1 MYKKTR
7 KIDIENVIVFTDGS
21 CVNNGR
27 KHAVGGIGIHFPDRT
42 LNDISRIFT
51 KGCCTNQR
59 TELYA
64 ILYAI
69 KYVHSEIGLQNCI
82 LNIFT
87 DSQYSINCIT
97 KWVPAWIKNNWRT
110 KNNTAVANREFIEP
124 IYRYY
129 NKYNINFTHVDAHTG
144 RDDYDSIANAKADYL
159 ATKATKK
166 AISEKKN
173 SHEVIRGG
181 SKTNRGLKTRSQN
194 KSNNINSSNKRNY
207 TSNKSNKINYTPIK
221 SYKSYKPEY
230 SDDIIIELVK
240 N

>member
-97 KWVPAWIKNNWRT
+97 KWVPAWIKNNWKT
-110 KNNTAVANREFIEP
+110 KIIQLLLTENLLSQYIDITINTILILLMLMHILVVMIMTVLP
-124 IYRYY
+124 MQ
-129 NKYNINFTHVDAHTG
+129 K
-144 RDDYDSIANAKADYL
+144 
-159 ATKATKK
+159 
-166 AISEKKN
+166 
-173 SHEVIRGG
+173 
-181 SKTNRGLKTRSQN
+181 Q
-194 KSNNINSSNKRNY
+194 
-207 TSNKSNKINYTPIK
+207 
-221 SYKSYKPEY
+221 
-230 SDDIIIELVK
+230 II
-240 N
+240 

>member
-97 KWVPAWIKNNWRT
+97 KWVPAWIKNNWKT

-166 AISEKKN
+166 AISEKK
-173 SHEVIRGG
+173 IRM
-181 SKTNRGLKTRSQN
+181 K
-194 KSNNINSSNKRNY
+194 
-207 TSNKSNKINYTPIK
+207 
-221 SYKSYKPEY
+221 
-230 SDDIIIELVK
+230 
-240 N
+240 